1 MTVLDR
7 IKEVARQRGMSLS
20 TLAEKASLSRNAI
33 YKWNRQAP
41 QADKLANVANV
52 LDVSVDYLLGNTE
65 TKTSKSQEVDLD
77 DDNVIMTFEGKPIPP
92 EDLELMKR
100 LLRGK
105 KE

>member
-33 YKWNRQAP
+33 YKWNRQAQ